1 MATLNLSIERP
12 IVGPAGTELPN
23 NRLGLR
29 GSIQTRIYAIVLLL
43 ACVAVVATALG
54 VQSMRAYHAQVDLI
68 SRASERALLGEQID
82 KLVTA
87 AVMDSRGIYMAGDRR
102 EAEKFAPSLLNSLD
116 LLKNRT
122 REWVALAPSE
132 ASSKF
137 VEAAQSVDDFIR
149 FRTQLVTLARNDSVQ
164 AARAFGDND
173 ANRENRKHLNQS
185 LTALV
190 ERDSSDISRS
200 NAELE
205 GFFWER
211 LWLLAGLCFA
221 GLLVGGTVAIT
232 FVRKSVAKPL
242 TVMVTTMSAVAGG
255 DLEVAIPLSRRDD
268 EIGALG
274 QALMTFKEALR
285 AQRESD
291 RLQESLRSEAE
302 RTGRQSLLEMCE
314 MLEGDLE
321 SAVLQVLQFSNE
333 ATKAG
338 ESVAGNSRAISE
350 EALIVA
356 SSAEQASQNVTS
368 VSAATEELSTAGR
381 EIARRAVQSADLTSQ
396 AVSEVERAGKT
407 VAGLS
412 SAADQIGEVVNLIS
426 AVAAQTNLLALN
438 ATIEAAR
445 AGEAG
450 RGFAVV
456 ATEVKAL
463 AQKTSDAVVDIKERI
478 ELISNSSTESVSV
491 LTSIGQAVRSIN
503 EANSG
508 MASAAEEQEAT
519 LQEVAR
525 SLAEAS
531 TGVQAVASSVTA
543 ISRRAEQIQEQSAQA
558 ANAIAQTNQR
568 VGDLRATL
576 VASLRF
582 SAAGDRRATELRI
595 PVKVD
600 AVVRFG
606 GKQHRGVVLDI
617 SSGGALFRPIGAF
630 PEIAERNNCEL
641 DLTGVGVLPTRVV
654 SRSPAGLHLQFAA
667 PSEEELCKI
676 GDLTQSVEQ
685 ADKRFISAAT
695 DAARKI
701 EGAFRE
707 ALENR
712 QIDEKSLFDVEYM
725 PISGTTPAQFRT
737 KSLDL
742 CDRLL
747 PTIQEPVRS
756 LDSRVVFCAAVDRN
770 GYLPTHN
777 SEFSKPQRPN
787 DPEWNTIHS
796 RNRRIFN
803 DRAGLAAARTTR
815 EYLLQTYD
823 RDMGNAGI
831 VTLKEVDV
839 PIRINGRHWGA
850 VRLSFKA

>member
-1 MATLNLSIERP
+1 MTTLDISMERP
-12 IVGPAGTELPN
+12 TLAHGASKRSNKRFGW
-23 NRLGLR
+23 RR
-29 GSIQTRIYAIVLLL
+29 GIQGRVYAIILLL
-43 ACVAVVATALG
+43 ACVAIVATALG
-54 VQSMRAYHAQVDLI
+54 VQSMGAYHTQVEMI
-68 SRASERALLGEQID
+68 SRAAERALLGEQMD

-87 AVMDSRGIYMAGDRR
+87 AVMDSRGIYMAGDRN
-102 EAEKFAPSLLNSLD
+102 EAEKFAPSLLKSLD
-116 LLKNRT
+116 DLKNRT
-122 REWVALAPSE
+122 RAWVALAPAE
-132 ASSKF
+132 AKVKF
-137 VEAAQSVDDFIR
+137 SEAAQSVDEFIR
-149 FRTQLVTLARNDSVQ
+149 FRTQLVTIARNDSLQ

-173 ANRENRKHLNQS
+173 ANRENRKQLNQS

-190 ERDSSDISRS
+190 ARDSNDISRS

-205 GFFWER
+205 GLFWDR
-211 LWLLAGLCFA
+211 LWLLAGLCIG
-221 GLLVGGTVAIT
+221 GLLVGATVAIT
-232 FVRKSVAKPL
+232 FVRNSVAKPL
-242 TVMVTTMSAVAGG
+242 TAIVATVSAVAGG
-255 DLEVAIPLSRRDD
+255 DLEVAIPLSKRDD
-268 EIGALG
+268 EIATLG
-274 QALMTFKEALR
+274 RALMTFKDALR

-291 RLQESLRSEAE
+291 RKQESLRSEAE
-302 RTGRQSLLEMCE
+302 RAGRQSLLEMSE

-321 SAVLQVLQFSNE
+321 SAVSQVLKFSKE

-338 ESVAGNSRAISE
+338 ESVAANSRAISH
-350 EALIVA
+350 EALVVA

-368 VSAATEELSTAGR
+368 VSAATEELSAAGR

-396 AVSEVERAGKT
+396 AVSEVEKAGKT

-412 SAADQIGEVVNLIS
+412 SAANQIGEVVNLIS

-450 RGFAVV
+450 KGFAVV

-463 AQKTSDAVVDIKERI
+463 AQKTSDAVVDIKKRI
-478 ELISNSSTESVSV
+478 ELIAQSSSESVSV
-491 LTSIGQAVRSIN
+491 LTTIGEAVRTIN

-508 MASAAEEQEAT
+508 VASAAEEQEAT

-531 TGVQAVASSVTA
+531 AGVQAVASSVTG

-558 ANAIAQTNQR
+558 ASAIAQTNQR

-600 AVVRFG
+600 AVVCFG
-606 GKQHRGVVLDI
+606 AKQHRGVVLDI
-617 SSGGALFRPIGAF
+617 SSGGALFRPMGVF
-630 PEIAERNNCEL
+630 PDVVERDDCEL
-641 DLTGVGVLPTRVV
+641 DLTGVGLLRSRVV
-654 SRSPAGLHLQFAA
+654 SSSHAGLHLQFVCL
-667 PSEEELCKI
+667 SDEELRKI

-695 DAARKI
+695 NAAREI
-701 EGAFRE
+701 EGAFRR
-707 ALENR
+707 AIENH
-712 QIDEKSLFDVEYM
+712 QIDEKSLFDFEYE
-725 PISGTTPAQFRT
+725 PIAGSEPAQFRT
-737 KSLDL
+737 KYLEL

-747 PTIQEPVRS
+747 PAIQEPVRS
-756 LDSRVVFCAAVDRN
+756 LDPRVIFCAAVDRN

-777 SEFSKPQRPN
+777 SEFSKPQRSN
-787 DPEWNTIHS
+787 DSEWNTIHS

-815 EYLLQTYD
+815 EYLMQTYD
-823 RDMGNAGI
+823 RDMGSAGI

-839 PIRINGRHWGA
+839 PVRVNGLHWGA